1 MVAQLLAGLTGG
13 SAAAAGGG
21 AAGSAIP
28 LIGPFVDRFSKNL
41 DDVIEKVS
49 RSQNIA
55 ANIDNSDVPITP
67 RIQEAAGAGGAFV
80 NELPKLA
87 ETIIKQSGLEELIK
101 DFKKQSLPEPKE
113 KKDATPTKENEKS
126 TPTQGTNTPV
136 GEAKQQRDEGRSNVE
151 QLFLDLINGNLQIKP

>member
-13 SAAAAGGG
+13 AG
-21 AAGSAIP
+21 AAGSAGSAIP
-28 LIGPFVDRFSKNL
+28 FFGQLADRFSKNL

-49 RSQNIA
+49 KSQNIA
-55 ANIDNSDVPITP
+55 ANIDNSDMPVTP
-67 RIQEAAGAGGAFV
+67 RIQEAAGAGGEFV

-87 ETIIKQSGLEELIK
+87 ETIIKQTGLADLIK
-101 DFKKQSLPEPKE
+101 GFKEQSLPEPK
-113 KKDATPTKENEKS
+113 KQKDATPTKENEKS

-136 GEAKQQRDEGRSNVE
+136 GAAKQQRQEGRSNVE